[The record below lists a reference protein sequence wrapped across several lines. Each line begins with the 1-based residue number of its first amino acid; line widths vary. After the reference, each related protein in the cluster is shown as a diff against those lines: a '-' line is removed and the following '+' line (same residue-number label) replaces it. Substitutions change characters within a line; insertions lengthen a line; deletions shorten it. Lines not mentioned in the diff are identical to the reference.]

1 MGRANEGLEL
11 RPAMR
16 HLQTREPAFDGAGT
30 IHLNCPRCGLTITP
44 KASWLTIE
52 HCPRCIAR
60 NGLAVSL
67 FASTL
72 PTDELYPPKRH
83 PAPTGPTHRQ
93 PLTPGLS
100 DALVTPLDEFAP
112 CAGPRWLSTRSRQ
125 TSPFPLGARVSL
137 DLRAQELGAA
147 GR

>member
-30 IHLNCPRCGLTITP
+30 LHLNCPRCGLTITP
-44 KASWLTIE
+44 KADWLTIE

-60 NGLAVSL
+60 SGLPVRL

-72 PTDELYPPKRH
+72 PTDELYAAEA
-83 PAPTGPTHRQ
+83 AP
-93 PLTPGLS
+93 
-100 DALVTPLDEFAP
+100 
-112 CAGPRWLSTRSRQ
+112 
-125 TSPFPLGARVSL
+125 
-137 DLRAQELGAA
+137 GAA
-147 GR
+147 RPDAPPAAHRRC

>member
-1 MGRANEGLEL
+1 MCRANEGLEL
-11 RPAMR
+11 RRAMR

-60 NGLAVSL
+60 NRVAVSL

-72 PTDELYPPKRH
+72 PTDELYAATAGLVSCSKGATPP
-83 PAPTGPTHRQ
+83 
-93 PLTPGLS
+93 PGGLVPIWL
-100 DALVTPLDEFAP
+100 DARGFSPSSFA
-112 CAGPRWLSTRSRQ
+112 RSPQRD
-125 TSPFPLGARVSL
+125 GKA
-137 DLRAQELGAA
+137 
-147 GR
+147 